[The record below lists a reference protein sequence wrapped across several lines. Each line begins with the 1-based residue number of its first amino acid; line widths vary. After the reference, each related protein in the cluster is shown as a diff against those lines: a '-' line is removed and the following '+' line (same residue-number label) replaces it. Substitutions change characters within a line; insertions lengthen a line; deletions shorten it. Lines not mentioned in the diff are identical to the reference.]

1 MGERKLKEEEAER
14 APNCY
19 AGLTPVQ
26 EKEREGEGRREEERT
41 SIVMHF

>member
-26 EKEREGEGRREEERT
+26 EKEREEGRREEERT